1 MSFSLDAEIYHCIIS
16 VIQSIKKNGD
26 INWEILLRM
35 GVEDQILVFINPISI
50 IPSHL
55 LYITNID
62 KVDQLEI

>member
-1 MSFSLDAEIYHCIIS
+1 MLCSHLGNAYSILS

-35 GVEDQILVFINPISI
+35 GVEDQILVFINPLSI